1 MQPAMNTG
9 MQLVGMLDSPF
20 VRRVAISAAMMG
32 LEFEHRSISILRQ
45 MDQFRSISPLLK
57 VPVLVC
63 GDDDVLNDSGL
74 ILDYLESL
82 AKPEQ
87 RLMPQDPA
95 QRKTAMKLIGIAL
108 IASEKTVQHLY
119 ETGLRPADSQYEP
132 WLERARSQLDA
143 AWTLLEPAAERA
155 SRWLLGDVLTQA
167 DITLAVAWRFNQ
179 YAQPGLTD
187 ASRYPA
193 LAAFSAR
200 VEALPEF
207 LAYPVD
213 RE

>member
-1 MQPAMNTG
+1 MQI
-9 MQLVGMLDSPF
+9 VGMLDSPY

-32 LEFEHRSISILRQ
+32 LDCEHRSISILRQ
-45 MDQFRSISPLLK
+45 MEQIRAVSPLLK

-63 GDDDVLNDSGL
+63 DDGEVLNDSGL

-82 AKPEQ
+82 VAPER
-87 RLMPQDPA
+87 RLMPQVPA
-95 QRKTAMKLIGIAL
+95 TRRRAMQLVGIAL
-108 IASEKTVQHLY
+108 VACEKTVQHLY
-119 ETGLRPADSQYEP
+119 ETNLRPINKQHEP
-132 WLERARSQLDA
+132 WLERVRSQLDA
-143 AWTLLEPAAERA
+143 AWALLEPAAEQT
-155 SRWLLGDVLTQA
+155 SSWLFGDELTQA

-200 VEALPEF
+200 AETLPEF

-213 RE
+213 KQ